1 MLQGMLHVAG
11 SGGYYYKVLIG
22 RFVADLR
29 SLGLVFGYFVL
40 GIPNPRSSGHVF
52 RRFVLGAP
60 DPRSRILVPGS
71 SFLRPRFG
79 RFVLGAPDPRSWS
92 ATARPT
98 VVACIGHKSR
108 IIAGKIF

>member
-1 MLQGMLHVAG
+1 MLHVAG

-60 DPRSRILVPGS
+60 DPRSWILVPQT
-71 SFLRPRFG
+71 SFLG
-79 RFVLGAPDPRSWS
+79 VLSWALLILVLG
-92 ATARPT
+92 RPLH
-98 VVACIGHKSR
+98 GR
-108 IIAGKIF
+108 Q